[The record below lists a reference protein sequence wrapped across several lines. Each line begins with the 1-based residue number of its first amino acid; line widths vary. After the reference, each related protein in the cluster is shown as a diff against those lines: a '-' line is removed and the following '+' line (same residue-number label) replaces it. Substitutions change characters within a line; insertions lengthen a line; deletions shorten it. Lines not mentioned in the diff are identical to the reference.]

1 MATYTITLTDTPED
15 DSVAVSLASDGILMT
30 DEDSKAFQ
38 LAAFVIDA
46 IQSLEG
52 QEDGTI
58 H

>member
-1 MATYTITLTDTPED
+1 MATYIITLTDTPED
-15 DSVAVSLASDGILMT
+15 DSVAISLSSDGILMT
-30 DEDSKAFQ
+30 DENSKAFQ

-52 QEDGTI
+52 QEDETV